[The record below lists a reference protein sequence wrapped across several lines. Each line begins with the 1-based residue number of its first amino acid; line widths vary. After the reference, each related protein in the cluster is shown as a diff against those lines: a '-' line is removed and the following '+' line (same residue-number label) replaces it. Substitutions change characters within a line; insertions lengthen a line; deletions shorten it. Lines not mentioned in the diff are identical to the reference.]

1 MGELPPSRSTPQ
13 GPGVPWALR
22 PRFPR
27 VDSSRTS
34 RVLLSRSVI
43 SHFAHLLSPRGS
55 PPSSRSPFPLL
66 AILTISLHG
75 PIQLP
80 PRISPP
86 LFARVSLR
94 FLPFPCVQFSPLCS
108 PRRFQFQSLFPFHA
122 YLFGIVLCLGF
133 GFPHCW
139 FGFAFPQLP
148 PPFPPVFFPFLPF
161 PCVQFSPVLSTF
173 VLFGSPVVFPPTW
186 RSDYPPFS
194 FQISGSTAAFSRLGF
209 CGPRVAPK
217 RPHTGFKEAAKFT
230 GQAAVNKPLQILE
243 QYSGNKGHTLLISTV
258 SQTLRSPLNL
268 SIISFFLASSS
279 KFSESALRRR
289 ESTFTSTK

>member
-34 RVLLSRSVI
+34 RVLLSRSVL
-43 SHFAHLLSPRGS
+43 SHFAHLLSLRGS
-55 PPSSRSPFPLL
+55 PPSSRSPFLLL
-66 AILTISLHG
+66 AILTIPLHG

-86 LFARVSLR
+86 LFVRVSLR
-94 FLPFPCVQFSPLCS
+94 
-108 PRRFQFQSLFPFHA
+108 
-122 YLFGIVLCLGF
+122 
-133 GFPHCW
+133 
-139 FGFAFPQLP
+139 
-148 PPFPPVFFPFLPF
+148 FLPF

-173 VLFGSPVVFPPTW
+173 VLFGSPAVFPPTW

-194 FQISGSTAAFSRLGF
+194 FQITGSTAAFSRLGF

-217 RPHTGFKEAAKFT
+217 RPHTSSKEAAKFT
-230 GQAAVNKPLQILE
+230 GQAALNKP
-243 QYSGNKGHTLLISTV
+243 
-258 SQTLRSPLNL
+258 
-268 SIISFFLASSS
+268 F
-279 KFSESALRRR
+279 
-289 ESTFTSTK
+289 

>member
-43 SHFAHLLSPRGS
+43 SHFAHLLSLRGS
-55 PPSSRSPFPLL
+55 PPSSRSPFLLL
-66 AILTISLHG
+66 AILTIPLHG

-86 LFARVSLR
+86 LFVRVSLR
-94 FLPFPCVQFSPLCS
+94 FLPFPCVQFSLLCF
-108 PRRFQFQSLFPFHA
+108 PRRFQFQSLFPFRA
-122 YLFGIVLCLGF
+122 YLLGIVLCLGF
-133 GFPHCW
+133 GFPRCR

-148 PPFPPVFFPFLPF
+148 PPFPPVSFPFLPLPF
-161 PCVQFSPVLSTF
+161 VQFSPVLSTL

-186 RSDYPPFS
+186 RSDSFPVLLPDPGFRRRSLAARFLWPAGRAEAPPHH
-194 FQISGSTAAFSRLGF
+194 SR
-209 CGPRVAPK
+209 
-217 RPHTGFKEAAKFT
+217 EAAKLT
-230 GQAAVNKPLQILE
+230 GTGGIHKPISKSVQ
-243 QYSGNKGHTLLISTV
+243 STGNRGLK
-258 SQTLRSPLNL
+258 
-268 SIISFFLASSS
+268 
-279 KFSESALRRR
+279 
-289 ESTFTSTK
+289 

>member
-1 MGELPPSRSTPQ
+1 MGELPPSCSTPQ

-27 VDSSRTS
+27 VDSSRTT
-34 RVLLSRSVI
+34 RVPSSRSVI
-43 SHFAHLLSPRGS
+43 SHFAHLLSLRGS

>member
-43 SHFAHLLSPRGS
+43 SHFTHLLSPRGS

-94 FLPFPCVQFSPLCS
+94 FLPFPCVQFSP
-108 PRRFQFQSLFPFHA
+108 
-122 YLFGIVLCLGF
+122 
-133 GFPHCW
+133 
-139 FGFAFPQLP
+139 
-148 PPFPPVFFPFLPF
+148 
-161 PCVQFSPVLSTF
+161 VLSTF

-194 FQISGSTAAFSRLGF
+194 FQITGSTAAFSRLGF

>member
-27 VDSSRTS
+27 VDSSRTT
-34 RVLLSRSVI
+34 RVPSSRSVI

-148 PPFPPVFFPFLPF
+148 PPFPPVSFPFLPF

>member
-43 SHFAHLLSPRGS
+43 SHFAHLLSLRGS

-66 AILTISLHG
+66 AILTIPLHG

-86 LFARVSLR
+86 LFVRVSLR
-94 FLPFPCVQFSPLCS
+94 FLPFPCVQFSPLCF

-122 YLFGIVLCLGF
+122 YLIGIVLCLGF
-133 GFPHCW
+133 GFPRCR

-148 PPFPPVFFPFLPF
+148 PPFPPVSFPFLPF

-186 RSDYPPFS
+186 RSDSSPFS
-194 FQISGSTAAFSRLGF
+194 FRIPGSAAALSRLGF

-217 RPHTGFKEAAKFT
+217 RPHTSSKEAAKFT
-230 GQAAVNKPLQILE
+230 GTAAVIKPFFILE
-243 QYSGNKGHTLLISTV
+243 QYSGNKGHRLLISTA
-258 SQTLRSPLNL
+258 
-268 SIISFFLASSS
+268 F
-279 KFSESALRRR
+279 
-289 ESTFTSTK
+289 

>member
-43 SHFAHLLSPRGS
+43 SHFTHLLSPRGS

-133 GFPHCW
+133 GFPRCR

-148 PPFPPVFFPFLPF
+148 PPFPPVSFPFLPF
-161 PCVQFSPVLSTF
+161 PCVQFSPVFSTF

-186 RSDYPPFS
+186 RSDSSPFS
-194 FQISGSTAAFSRLGF
+194 FRIPGSTAAFSRLGF

-230 GQAAVNKPLQILE
+230 GQAAVNKPFQILE
-243 QYSGNKGHTLLISTV
+243 QYSGNKGHRMLISTV
-258 SQTLRSPLNL
+258 SQTLRSSLNL